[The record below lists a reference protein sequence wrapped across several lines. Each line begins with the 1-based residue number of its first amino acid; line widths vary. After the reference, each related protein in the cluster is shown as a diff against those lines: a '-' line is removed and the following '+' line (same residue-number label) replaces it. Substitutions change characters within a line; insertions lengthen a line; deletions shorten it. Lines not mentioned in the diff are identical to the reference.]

1 MKRKTICRLFAAVAF
16 CAVFMTGCSQGV
28 ELTTEQND
36 IIANYA
42 ARLIVRATYVDYTY
56 IPDIKDSVAQ
66 DTTEPE
72 DTRPSEEIAAE
83 NEEKYEEFA
92 KSFDMGGLVVSYKD
106 TIISDEYPVDENA
119 LFVLPA
125 ENGNKLVVVE
135 FNMYN
140 PTSESISYTTGDD
153 VPIFRLV
160 LDEKTTIRSFKN
172 ILPNDFSNMK
182 DFTIGPGENS
192 TGIIVFQVEENVAA
206 GLNKVKV
213 QYNKNGTY
221 KELPLDKAE

>member
-1 MKRKTICRLFAAVAF
+1 MKRKIFYRILSVACF
-16 CAVFMTGCSQGV
+16 CVAFMTGCSQGV
-28 ELTTEQND
+28 NLTTEQND

-56 IPDIKDSVAQ
+56 IPDIKDSFVS

-72 DTRPSEEIAAE
+72 DTRPSDEIAVE
-83 NEEKYEEFA
+83 NEEKYEEFV
-92 KSFDMGGLVVSYKD
+92 KTYDMGGLIVSYKD
-106 TIISDEYPVDENA
+106 TIISNEYPVDENA

-125 ENGNKLVVVE
+125 ENGHKLVVIE

-140 PTSESISYTTGDD
+140 PTDKSISYTTGDD

-182 DFTIGPGENS
+182 DFTIEPGENS
-192 TGIIVFQVEENVAA
+192 TAIIVFQVGEDAVAK
-206 GLNKVKV
+206 LNRIKV
-213 QYNKNGTY
+213 QYSKNGKYTDLPINKN
-221 KELPLDKAE
+221 